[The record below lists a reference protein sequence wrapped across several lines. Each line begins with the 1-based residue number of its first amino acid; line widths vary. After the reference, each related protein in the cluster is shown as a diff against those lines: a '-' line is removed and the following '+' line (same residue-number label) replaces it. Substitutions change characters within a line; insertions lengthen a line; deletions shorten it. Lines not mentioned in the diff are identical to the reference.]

1 MKRSFMTTM
10 PDKTG
15 AFLEATRII
24 LAHGGNMTRA
34 SYNKAVDAHTLFL
47 DVEAEESSL
56 AAIGTDLAAAGFIRT
71 AAHVKIV
78 LAEFELPHK
87 PGPLPHQHL
96 LYFQHHPQ

>member
-34 SYNKAVDAHTLFL
+34 SYNNNSALTMCSRSISCVIDATICCNRRLP
-47 DVEAEESSL
+47 
-56 AAIGTDLAAAGFIRT
+56 IT
-71 AAHVKIV
+71 A
-78 LAEFELPHK
+78 
-87 PGPLPHQHL
+87 
-96 LYFQHHPQ
+96 